1 MAQQLHTWNK
11 VSLHIIMPFNLVF
24 TYKLHYIFGV
34 FSKMPESN
42 TEKKE
47 RWNDFYNEI

>member
-1 MAQQLHTWNK
+1 
-11 VSLHIIMPFNLVF
+11 MPFNLVF

-42 TEKKE
+42 TEKK
-47 RWNDFYNEI
+47 NDGMIFTKRSKFGRQGDV